1 MDSSG
6 TLQGLVTA
14 AASVYS
20 HRVAV
25 TFDGG
30 SWSDG
35 PVCLVYKE
43 LLQLSSELSLTLK
56 ENCKPN
62 NGMIGLC
69 CSDDLLTPVWILG
82 ILQTPAAYVP
92 LDPGAPGLL
101 SSRVMITCGLE
112 YCAVK
117 SDFLQQ
123 FHAALGQHV
132 TVEVCAVLPKFKLTL
147 VKVMPLPDAEHK
159 QEAKQPGSLHTSGKG
174 GLAYV
179 LHTSGTTGLPK
190 IVRVPH
196 QCILPNILHLRSL
209 FQMTAD
215 DVVFLASPLTFDPS
229 VVDIFLALSSG
240 AQLLIVPAV
249 LKKIP
254 MRLSRLLFRR
264 NKTTLLQ
271 ATPTLLSRFGPRLLK
286 QDVFS
291 SGSSLRVLALGGE
304 SCPSPSVLSAWRHE
318 DNKTDI
324 YNIYGITEVS
334 CWACCYRI
342 PPSHLQQSS
351 NISASSVPLG
361 TPLMG
366 TRVEVRDEDGGV
378 VKEGEGQVFIGG
390 EERVCLLDHEE
401 SVVAGTMR
409 ATGDWVDV
417 RHGQLFYLGR
427 KDRAIKR
434 HGKRVN
440 LDNLQQL
447 LLSLPEVE
455 ACAVCLHEEASRLL
469 AFVVTEVS
477 AGRNQALPPS
487 SGCRGDPM
495 RRLLEQLTPLLPSY
509 GIPDTVVLVPALPL
523 TPHGKVDMRAL
534 VNIYQRQRFNAD
546 PSHVDVAELEQTLRT
561 LWQDALGLEYN
572 SAFDEGSNFLFSGGD
587 SLKALR
593 LCEDILA
600 ATGASSPQLV
610 EVLLDGTFIDVLR
623 HLTEKPRLDNSP
635 EGTKRRA
642 ETALAAR
649 AKRER
654 SSIFRPHGG
663 AEERQTVTVLRRGG
677 DFTEMSIRRSIQAE
691 STALSLSVSW
701 SSDTGRCVDASPVL
715 LVQEGQDGIKTTVFI
730 GSHSHRMQAL
740 DLDTGSLLWERVLG
754 GRIEASAAVSQCG
767 RFVVVGCYDGGVY
780 VLHASSGETRWVF
793 ETGDAVK
800 SSAAVDP
807 LTALLIVGSHDG
819 FVYALNL
826 ELLQCVWRRH
836 CGGGAVFSSPHFD
849 PSHRQLYVATLGGKL
864 LCLHPDS
871 GDVLWS
877 HSRNVPFFSSPNCS
891 SGGVVIGSV
900 DGNICC
906 FSNVG
911 KALWQFPTEGP
922 VFSSPCVTAD
932 QEKILCGSHDGRLY
946 CLNSGDGSLRWT
958 FQTAGKVFSSPCMF
972 DAGRHVGVASTEGT
986 VYILDGQDGHMLS
999 SWKLPGELFSS
1010 LVVYGRSVVVGCRND
1025 YVYCLTLET

>member
-1 MDSSG
+1 MDSGG

-14 AASVYS
+14 AASVNS

-30 SWSDG
+30 S
-35 PVCLVYKE
+35 
-43 LLQLSSELSLTLK
+43 SSEGCLSLLYK
-56 ENCKPN
+56 DLLELSGELCLSLQEKCNAN
-62 NGMIGLC
+62 NGVIGLC

-101 SSRVMITCGLE
+101 SSRVMIRCGLK

-117 SDFLQQ
+117 SDILQPFQ
-123 FHAALGQHV
+123 AALGQHV
-132 TVEVCAVLPKFKLTL
+132 TLEVCAVLPKFKLTL
-147 VKVMPLPDAEHK
+147 VRVESLPAAEQT
-159 QEAKQPGSLHTSGKG
+159 QEAERPGSLRASGPG

-196 QCILPNILHLRSL
+196 RCILPNILHLRSL
-209 FQMTAD
+209 FQVTAD

-240 AQLLIVPAV
+240 AQLLIVPTV

-254 MRLSRLLFRR
+254 RRLCGLLFGRH
-264 NKTTLLQ
+264 KTTLLQ
-271 ATPTLLSRFGPRLLK
+271 ATPTLLGRFGLRLLK
-286 QDVFS
+286 QEVLS

-304 SCPSPSVLSAWRHE
+304 SCPPPSVLSAWRHE
-318 DNKTDI
+318 DNKTNI

-334 CWACCYRI
+334 CWACCHRI
-342 PPSHLQQSS
+342 PMSVLQQP
-351 NISASSVPLG
+351 NNTAASSVPLG
-361 TPLMG
+361 TPLRG
-366 TRVEVRDEDGGV
+366 TRVEVRDADGV
-378 VKEGEGQVFIGG
+378 VVEKGEGQVFIGG

-401 SVVAGTMR
+401 SAVAGTMR

-417 RHGQLFYLGR
+417 RDGQLFYLGR
-427 KDRAIKR
+427 KDRTVKR

-447 LLSLPEVE
+447 FMSLPEVE
-455 ACAVCLHEEASRLL
+455 ACVVSLHDKSRLL
-469 AFVVTEVS
+469 AFVVTE
-477 AGRNQALPPS
+477 ACQKEAPPS
-487 SGCRGDPM
+487 SSRCSGNPRQ
-495 RRLLEQLTPLLPSY
+495 RLLEQLTPLLPSY
-509 GIPDTVVLVPALPL
+509 GIPDTLVLVPALPL

-534 VNIYQRQRFNAD
+534 VKIYQRERLN
-546 PSHVDVAELEQTLRT
+546 PPHEDVAQLGQTLRT
-561 LWQDALGLEYN
+561 LWQEALGLDDK
-572 SAFDEGSNFLFSGGD
+572 AALDEGSNFLFSGGD

-593 LCEDILA
+593 LCEDILG

-610 EVLLDGTFIDVLR
+610 EVLLEGSFADVLR
-623 HLTEKPRLDNSP
+623 HLAGQARPGNGV
-635 EGTKRRA
+635 EGRKRRA
-642 ETALAAR
+642 ETAIAAP
-649 AKRER
+649 AKRDR
-654 SSIFRPHGG
+654 RAIVAPQGG
-663 AEERQTVTVLRRGG
+663 AEDGRAFKVLRRGG
-677 DFTEMSIRRSIQAE
+677 DFGEMSARSVE

-715 LVQEGQDGIKTTVFI
+715 LVQEGQDGVQTSVFI

-740 DLDTGSLLWERVLG
+740 DLDTGRLLWERVLG
-754 GRIEASAAVSQCG
+754 GRIEASAAVSRCG

-780 VLHASSGETRWVF
+780 VLQAASGGTHWVF
-793 ETGDAVK
+793 QTGDAVK
-800 SSAAVDP
+800 CCAAVDP
-807 LTALLIVGSHDG
+807 LTGLLMVGSHDG

-826 ELLQCVWRRH
+826 ELQQCVWRRH
-836 CGGGAVFSSPHFD
+836 CGGGAVFSSPHLD
-849 PSHRQLYVATLGGKL
+849 AARRTLYVATLGGKL

-877 HSRNVPFFSSPNCS
+877 HSRDAPFFSSPNGS
-891 SGGVVIGSV
+891 PSGVAIGSV

-911 KALWQFPTEGP
+911 EALWQFLTQGP
-922 VFSSPCVTAD
+922 VFSSPCVTAG
-932 QEKILCGSHDGRLY
+932 QQTILCGSHDGGVY
-946 CLNSGDGSLRWT
+946 CLNSHDGSLLWT
-958 FQTAGKVFSSPCMF
+958 FQTAGKVFSSPCVF
-972 DAGRHVGVASTEGT
+972 DGGRLVGVASTEGT
-986 VYILDGQDGHMLS
+986 IYILDAQGGQMRCS
-999 SWKLPGELFSS
+999 CKLPGELFSS
-1010 LVVYGRSVVVGCRND
+1010 LVVFGRSLVVGCRND